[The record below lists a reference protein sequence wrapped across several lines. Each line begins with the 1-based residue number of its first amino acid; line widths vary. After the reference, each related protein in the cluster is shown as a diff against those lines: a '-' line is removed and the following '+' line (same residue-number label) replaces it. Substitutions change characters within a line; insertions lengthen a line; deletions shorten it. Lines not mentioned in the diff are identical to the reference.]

1 MKNENINNT
10 DSSFEDSLND
20 IAIQTVEMLA
30 NKYEITDVMNISN
43 FTEFQEETNL
53 DIDFAYMGFIDVLLD
68 HYNMCSKIAY
78 LEEDKQLVKSLQK
91 MQDQCDLWKTDSQE
105 DIELIYESS
114 KRFTFNNERELLDLT
129 QYKLTNVY
137 TPKQLAY
144 MDTEDME
151 ESDLR
156 KLVANLYRKL
166 DKLNAL

>member
-1 MKNENINNT
+1 
-10 DSSFEDSLND
+10 
-20 IAIQTVEMLA
+20 
-30 NKYEITDVMNISN
+30 
-43 FTEFQEETNL
+43 
-53 DIDFAYMGFIDVLLD
+53 DVLLD
-68 HYNMCSKIAY
+68 HYNMCSKITY
-78 LEEDKQLVKSLQK
+78 LEEDKRLVKSLQK

>member
-53 DIDFAYMGFIDVLLD
+53 DVDFAYMGFIDVLLD
-68 HYNMCSKIAY
+68 HYNMCSKITY
-78 LEEDKQLVKSLQK
+78 LEEDKRLVKSLQK

>member
-68 HYNMCSKIAY
+68 H
-78 LEEDKQLVKSLQK
+78 
-91 MQDQCDLWKTDSQE
+91 
-105 DIELIYESS
+105 
-114 KRFTFNNERELLDLT
+114 
-129 QYKLTNVY
+129 
-137 TPKQLAY
+137 
-144 MDTEDME
+144 
-151 ESDLR
+151 
-156 KLVANLYRKL
+156 
-166 DKLNAL
+166 

>member
-10 DSSFEDSLND
+10 DSSFEDSLSN

-30 NKYEITDVMNISN
+30 NKYGITDVMNISN

-53 DIDFAYMGFIDVLLD
+53 DIDFSYMGFIDVLLD
-68 HYNMCSKIAY
+68 HYNRCFKIVY
-78 LEEDKQLVKSLQK
+78 LDEDKQFIKSLQFV
-91 MQDQCDLWKTDSQE
+91 QDKCDLWKNDSQE
-105 DIELIYESS
+105 DIELFYQSTLP
-114 KRFTFNNERELLDLT
+114 KFPTERELLDLT
-129 QYKLTNVY
+129 EYKLTNVY

-144 MDTEDME
+144 MDTEEME

>member
-68 HYNMCSKIAY
+68 HYNMCSKITY